1 MNSKKQ
7 SKLKMYL
14 TLRIFLLSDP
24 AITAKIPNFTEFLAA
39 LDAAIL
45 QIQTNSE
52 QRQYSSKGVTG
63 NKKQL
68 RESLIIITAD
78 ASRKMQAY
86 ASYANDTV
94 LLAETK
100 FTESYLNRAT
110 DLQLT
115 DISKGLYG
123 RIDENLTKLTAYGL
137 TEDSQT
143 AFKANVDA
151 FADAIPQ
158 PRQNQLEKREN
169 TLLEDQGFEMGDKA
183 VNNIDMGVEILRLS
197 EPTFYAG
204 YKNARRIVEQGTGTL
219 QVQGLITDAGTGLP
233 IMDATLL
240 FRING
245 QTEVIV
251 EKHTAAKGG
260 FMIKSLTEGIYEVS
274 ISKTGYQTQ
283 TTVINVTPD
292 QLCNLDA
299 ALDKL

>member
-1 MNSKKQ
+1 
-7 SKLKMYL
+7 MYL
-14 TLRIFLLSDP
+14 TVRIFLKSEP
-24 AITAKIPNFTEFLAA
+24 AITAKIPNFNEFMAA

-52 QRQYSSKGVTG
+52 LHQYSSKGVTG

-86 ASYANDTV
+86 ASYANETV

-115 DISKGLYG
+115 DISKGLYV
-123 RIDENLTKLTAYGL
+123 RIDENIAKLTPYGL
-137 TEDSQT
+137 TVDSQT
-143 AFKANVDA
+143 AFKASIDA
-151 FADAIPQ
+151 FVDAIPQ
-158 PRQNQLEKREN
+158 PRQNQLEKKEN
-169 TLLEDQGFEMGDKA
+169 TLLEDLGFEMADKA

-197 EPTFYAG
+197 DPTFYAG
-204 YKNARRIVEQGTGTL
+204 YKNARKIVEQGNGTL
-219 QVQGLITDAGTGLP
+219 QVQGEITDAGTGLP

-245 QTEVIV
+245 QTEVIM
-251 EKHTAAKGG
+251 EKRTAAKGG
-260 FMIKSLTEGIYEVS
+260 FMIKSLTENIYQVS

-283 TTVINVTPD
+283 TIVINVTPD
-292 QLCNLDA
+292 QLCNLNA
-299 ALDKL
+299 ALEKL